1 MVKKT
6 KVGIKIYLIAILV
19 AFQVSNAFSQIK
31 INEIL
36 ASNSS
41 INEDPDYGANSDWI
55 EIYNSGTAAV
65 NLNGYYL
72 TDNFEIKNKW
82 QITTNVMI
90 PAKGFIV
97 FWCDD
102 HAISL
107 HTGFKLAA
115 EGEEIALYSPNLVL
129 IDSVTFGTQYVDISY
144 GRIPDGSSKMQ
155 FFLKPTPGVKNDT
168 TTFSGQ
174 VENAPEFLLN
184 GGIYNSPVT
193 VGLLNDM
200 GGIMRFTLDGS
211 EPKETSEIYNF
222 PIPVTKT
229 TIIRARIFKS
239 GLIPGKTVTSSYF
252 IDEGFEKHKLPV
264 ISIASD
270 SINLWDSTKGIY
282 VQSFKPEW
290 EIPIN
295 IELFENN
302 GSDRATFSEMAGMK
316 INGLYSWK
324 LPQKMLGIYFKKQYG
339 AGNLEYR
346 MFFDRNRKTFDDFAL
361 RASGSDWSYTMF
373 RDGLIQQACHNFNM
387 KLENMAF
394 RPSIVF
400 FNGKYMGIH
409 NIREKVNEDY
419 IASNHNIDKGTFDLV
434 ENGELAESG
443 NLVAWN
449 NYWKLVN
456 KDLSIQANFDTIAN
470 YMDIENF
477 TDLIITEVYA
487 GNSSIDHNTMAW
499 KPKNE
504 GKWKWILMDLDRG
517 FVEYD
522 KYMISFYS
530 GQTVWPLSQLLKN
543 EAYKKYLG
551 TRLANH
557 LFTTYNPLRMIKRI
571 DYHASLIEKEMPSH
585 IERWLGTTSSYGN
598 AMPSFQYWKT
608 EVADLKTFAS
618 GRTPVILDDLTN
630 YGFSISSKLSINVS
644 PYDAGT
650 MKFNGMD
657 VPENNWFGLYPK
669 DLPIKLE
676 TFTKPGYKFK
686 GWVLNSTNVII
697 PAKSVWKFLDNGT
710 NQNKEWF
717 KPAFS
722 DSLWK
727 IDLSP
732 LGYGF
737 NNMSTTISYGS
748 SSTNKYI
755 TTYFRKSFD
764 LDKNTVENGTF
775 SISLLREDGA
785 VLYLN
790 GKEII
795 RSNMPSGDITYKT
808 LASSTISGTAE
819 TTYLTYNVNPS
830 DFKVGT
836 NVFAVEVHQVASSSS
851 DMAFDLQLTAEVPN
865 ESNHI
870 TTSQAYNFSLTEDI
884 KLTALYESEGLN
896 FLPDTIKSNTTL
908 YKANSP
914 YFSKGDINIPENVTL
929 TIEPGVEILMSP
941 KSIFLVNGSIQ
952 AKGTVTDSIVFKLNT
967 SYNSDLSWGALCFI
981 NTSDT
986 SRLSYVRIQDSFEG
1000 PLNFNCVAAISAFKS
1015 NLILDHLNLTDIDS
1029 NPIAARYSSVKLTN
1043 SNVHSNVLGDLVNV
1057 KYGKAH
1063 IENCV
1068 FTGNSNPDTDGIDYD
1083 DVKDGIIKNVIIRN
1097 FEGSN
1102 SDAIDIGEQAK
1113 NIIIDSVMIYN
1124 ITDKGISVGQ
1134 RSTVHVEDATIIN
1147 CNLGFGIKDSSQV
1160 TIRNCTFFSV
1170 CTPIASYE
1178 KIIGRAGGNV
1188 IINNSILSN
1197 SYDQSVLVDSRSTL
1211 NIYNSLS
1218 DNDVLTDNKGNI
1230 FGNPG
1235 FNAPGYFDFSLV
1247 NASPFR
1253 LGSSFFPEKPKPQPI
1268 VSGVFINA
1276 NNAADRSEF
1285 ISIFNPGQSET
1296 DISGYTISKA
1306 VNFTFPEGSIIEP
1319 GKNIYIV
1326 KNSVIF
1332 LKTASVDY
1340 AFEWADGSLANEGET
1355 IRLINSFGMVIDQ
1368 IKYSPSFPWPDVSG
1382 MDEKVMSLKSI
1393 DLDNHF
1399 GENWVSTSY
1408 QSLSRLGT
1416 AKINKDFD
1424 VYPNPTYGNITLT
1437 LSGKDSEKMEIF
1449 TLTGQIVYTA
1459 LVQNGQNINLN
1470 HFAGQILMAKI
1481 GNEVKKIVVLGR

>member
-1 MVKKT
+1 M
-6 KVGIKIYLIAILV
+6 GIRIYLTAILV
-19 AFQVSNAFSQIK
+19 AFQVSNVFSQIK

-41 INEDPDYGANSDWI
+41 INEDPEYGTKSDWI
-55 EIYNSGTAAV
+55 EIYNSGTATV

-72 TDNFEIKNKW
+72 TDNFEIRNKW

-90 PAKGFIV
+90 PAKGFIL

-102 HAISL
+102 HATGQ
-107 HTGFKLAA
+107 HTNFKLAA
-115 EGEEIALYSPNLVL
+115 EGEEIALYSPELIL

-144 GRIPDGSSKMQ
+144 GRTPDGSSKMQ
-155 FFLKPTPGVKNDT
+155 FFMKPTPGVKNDT
-168 TTFSGQ
+168 TSFSGQ
-174 VENAPEFLLN
+174 VENIPEFLLN

-200 GGIMRFTLDGS
+200 GGVMRFTLDGS
-211 EPKETSEIYNF
+211 EPNDTSEIYNS
-222 PIPVTKT
+222 PIEVKKT
-229 TIIRARIFKS
+229 AIVRARIFKS
-239 GLIPGKTVTSSYF
+239 GLIPGKTVTSSFF
-252 IDEGFEKHKLPV
+252 INEGFEKHKLPV

-270 SINLWDSTKGIY
+270 SANFWDATKGIY

-373 RDGLIQQACHNFNM
+373 RDGLIQQACHNYNM

-394 RPSIVF
+394 RPSVVY

-419 IASNHNIDKGTFDLV
+419 IASNHNIDKSSFDLV

-449 NYWKLVN
+449 KFWNLVN
-456 KDLSIQANFDTIAN
+456 KDMSIQSNFDTIAN

-499 KPKNE
+499 KPKNG
-504 GKWKWILMDLDRG
+504 GKWKWVLMDLDRG
-517 FVEYD
+517 FFEYD
-522 KYMISFYS
+522 KYMISFYA

-543 EAYKKYLG
+543 ESYKKYLG

-598 AMPSFQYWKT
+598 AMPSFQYWKN
-608 EVADLKTFAS
+608 EVGDIKTYAS
-618 GRTPVILDDLTN
+618 GRPMVILNDLTN
-630 YGFSISSKLSINVS
+630 YGFSSSSKLSINVS

-650 MKFNGMD
+650 MKFNDME
-657 VPENNWFGLYPK
+657 VPDNNWFGHYPK

-676 TFTKPGYKFK
+676 TIKKPGYIFK
-686 GWVLNSTNVII
+686 GWATNSTQEII
-697 PAKSVWKFLDNGT
+697 PANSTWKYLDNGT
-710 NQNKEWF
+710 NQYNEWKE
-717 KPAFS
+717 PAFG

-727 IDLSP
+727 SDESP

-737 NNMSTTISYGS
+737 SNMSTTISYGS
-748 SSTNKYI
+748 SSSNKYI
-755 TTYFRKSFD
+755 TTYFRKSFE
-764 LDKNTVENGTF
+764 LDENTVENGTF
-775 SISLLREDGA
+775 SLSLLREDGA
-785 VLYLN
+785 VVYLN

-795 RSNMPSGDITYKT
+795 RSNMPSGDIAYRT
-808 LASSTISGTAE
+808 LASSTISGSAE
-819 TTYLTYNVNPS
+819 TTYISYNVNPINL
-830 DFKVGT
+830 KTGT
-836 NVFAVEVHQVASSSS
+836 NVFAVEVHQIASSSS
-851 DMAFDLQLTAEVPN
+851 DMAFDLQFTADVPN
-865 ESNHI
+865 ESNLI
-870 TTSQAYNFSLTEDI
+870 TTLQSYNFSLNEDI

-908 YKANSP
+908 YKAQSP
-914 YFSKGDINIPENVTL
+914 YLSKGDIYIPENVIL

-941 KSIFLVNGSIQ
+941 KSIFLVNGAIQ
-952 AKGTVTDSIVFKLNT
+952 AKGTETDSIVFKLNP
-967 SYNSDLSWGALCFI
+967 SYQSDLSWGALCFI
-981 NTSDT
+981 NSSDT

-1000 PLNFNCVAAISAFKS
+1000 PLNYNCVAAISAFKS

-1029 NPIAARYSSVKLTN
+1029 NPIAARYSSIKLTN
-1043 SNVHSNVLGDLVNV
+1043 SNIHSNVLGDLINV
-1057 KYGKAH
+1057 KYGKAYV
-1063 IENCV
+1063 ENSM

-1113 NIIIDSVMIYN
+1113 NVMIDSVLIYN

-1134 RSTVHVEDATIIN
+1134 RSSVYVEDATIIN

-1160 TIRNCTFFSV
+1160 TIINTTFFSV
-1170 CTPIASYE
+1170 GTPVASYE
-1178 KIIGRAGGNV
+1178 KNAGRAGGNV

-1197 SYDQSVLVDSRSTL
+1197 SYDQSILVDSKSTL
-1211 NIYNSLS
+1211 SISNSLS
-1218 DNDVLTDNKGNI
+1218 DNDELQENKGNI
-1230 FGNPG
+1230 LGNPG
-1235 FNAPGYFDFSLV
+1235 FNAPGYFDFSLK
-1247 NASPFR
+1247 NASPLR
-1253 LGSSFFPEKPKPQPI
+1253 LGSSFYPEKPELQLTI
-1268 VSGVFINA
+1268 SGVFINA
-1276 NNAADRSEF
+1276 NNALDRSEF
-1285 ISIFNPGQSET
+1285 ISIYNPGQT
-1296 DISGYTISKA
+1296 LKDISGYTISKA
-1306 VNFTFPEGSIIEP
+1306 VNFTFPEGSKIEP
-1319 GKNIYIV
+1319 GKNIYIA
-1326 KNSVIF
+1326 KNRINF
-1332 LKTASVDY
+1332 LMTASVDY
-1340 AFEWADGSLANEGET
+1340 AYEWTDGSLANEGEA

-1368 IKYSPSFPWPDVSG
+1368 IKYSPAFPWPDVSG
-1382 MDEKVMSLKSI
+1382 TDEKVMSLKSF

-1408 QSLSRLGT
+1408 HSLSNIIT
-1416 AKINKDFD
+1416 EKVNKGFD
-1424 VYPNPTYGNITLT
+1424 VYPNPTYGEITIT
-1437 LSGKDSEKMEIF
+1437 LSGNEAEKLVIF
-1449 TLTGQIVYTA
+1449 SLTGQIVYSSM
-1459 LVQNGQNINLN
+1459 VQNGQNINLN
-1470 HFAGQILMAKI
+1470 HLAGQILMARI
-1481 GNEVKKIVVLGR
+1481 GNNVKKIVVLGR